1 MNTLKSD
8 NKPLNNLLPL
18 LYDIYID
25 KFIENKPIEDITV
38 KQDNLQKEINSYK
51 KKKEKT
57 VDKKV
62 NNLSKIKNKCKEDLL
77 MIPTNLKYT
86 DDNENYKR
94 IYRELY
100 LDYNDNYLSKEMVES
115 WENDMKLL

>member
-25 KFIENKPIEDITV
+25 KFIENKPVEDITV

-100 LDYNDNYLSKEMVES
+100 LDYNNNYLSKEMVES

>member
-25 KFIENKPIEDITV
+25 KFIENKPVQDITV

-77 MIPTNLKYT
+77 MIPTNLNYT
-86 DDNENYKR
+86 DDSENYKR

-100 LDYNDNYLSKEMVES
+100 LDYNNNYLSKEMVES